1 MVELLNTNEDDS
13 LDDRITTILEEDTD
27 GNTKT
32 VPVEMRVYLPN
43 ERVAAR
49 VLATGKVIQMHW
61 RAGTERYDTEIDG
74 KIYYT
79 TYKPTGYRK
88 VVTEK
93 GLYDTVDR
101 PTANRPQKMK
111 DNLGS

>member
-1 MVELLNTNEDDS
+1 MVELLNTNEEES
-13 LDDRITTILEEDTD
+13 LDDRVTTIKEEDAD
-27 GNTKT
+27 GNSKNI
-32 VPVEMRVYLPN
+32 PVEMRVYLPN

-49 VLATGKVIQMHW
+49 ILATGKVIQMHW
-61 RAGTERYDTEIDG
+61 RPGTEEYNTETNG
-74 KIYYT
+74 KIYST

-101 PTANRPQKMK
+101 PVANRPQKMK

>member
-1 MVELLNTNEDDS
+1 MVELLNTNEEET
-13 LDDRITTILEEDTD
+13 LDDRVTTIMEEDAD

-32 VPVEMRVYLPN
+32 VAVEMRVYLPS

-111 DNLGS
+111 DNL